1 MARAA
6 GGGFKTPSSTTP
18 DIHAKCQFSSQN
30 TGNCWR
36 DFVSMQYPLE
46 RLALVDTLITLSAP
60 DLRSRRHD
68 LQRAADA
75 NHCWKAPRQPTADA
89 I

>member
-46 RLALVDTLITLSAP
+46 RLALVNALITLP
-60 DLRSRRHD
+60 
-68 LQRAADA
+68 RARAEL
-75 NHCWKAPRQPTADA
+75 
-89 I
+89 